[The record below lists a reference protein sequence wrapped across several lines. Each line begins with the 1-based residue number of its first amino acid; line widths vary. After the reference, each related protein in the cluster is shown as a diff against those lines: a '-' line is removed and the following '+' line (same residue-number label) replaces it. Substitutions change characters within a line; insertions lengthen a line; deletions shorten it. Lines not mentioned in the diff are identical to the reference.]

1 MSISFNEIPS
11 GIRVPFSYIEFDS
24 SKAQQGSAIKVY
36 KALILAQKRSAGT
49 ATADVAVTV
58 TSEAQAL
65 TLFGRGSFA
74 HLACKKYFANN
85 KYTGLTVIPQAD
97 NGAGVIASGTLTVTG
112 PATAAG
118 TLSLYIAGQLVEIAV
133 ASGDVQNDIA
143 TAINAAINLVLD
155 LPVTS
160 TVATNVVTVSCRHK
174 GLLGNDIDMRFN
186 YLDEQA
192 FPTGV
197 SVAIVAMASGTTA
210 PSLTASISAM
220 GEVQYDVVMTGY
232 NDATSLTALE
242 AEMLDRWGPVRQND
256 GIVVTAKSDTHA
268 NLITFGDGRNS
279 KHVVC
284 FGLYKYLEMPLE
296 VACAAG
302 AIIAFYGQ
310 QDPARPFQTL
320 ALSGIKS
327 PASDVLFTLSER
339 NLLLMD
345 GIATIK
351 ESASGGVQ
359 LERAITMYQVNG
371 ASAADTAYLDANTL
385 LTLSYIRYDW
395 RVSMLNKYP
404 RSKLAGDDARFGAGQ
419 KIITPKIG
427 KSEAVAKFRE
437 WEELGLVEG
446 FDQFKRDLIVER
458 NASDPNRLDFL
469 MSPDL
474 VNSLTVLGTQIG
486 FLL

>member
-24 SKAQQGSAIKVY
+24 SKAQQGSAIKIY
-36 KALILAQKRSAGT
+36 KALILAQKTSAGS
-49 ATADVAVTV
+49 ATADLPYTV
-58 TSEAQAL
+58 TSEAQAI
-65 TLFGRGSFA
+65 TYFGRGSFA
-74 HLACKKYFANN
+74 HLAVKSFLANN

-97 NGAGVIASGTLTVTG
+97 NGAGVQASGTLTVTG

-118 TLSLYIAGQLVEIAV
+118 TLSLYIAGKLIEIAV
-133 ASGDVQNDIA
+133 ASGAVQNDIA
-143 TAINAAINLVLD
+143 TAIEAAIDADLD
-155 LPVTS
+155 LPVTAS
-160 TVATNVVTVSCRHK
+160 VSTNVVTVTCRHK

-197 SVAIVAMASGTTA
+197 SVAVVAMASGTTA
-210 PSLTASISAM
+210 PSLTASIAAM
-220 GEVQYDVVMTGY
+220 GEVQYDVICAGY
-232 NDATSLTALE
+232 ADATSLTAIETEL
-242 AEMLDRWGPVRQND
+242 LDRWGPVRQND
-256 GIVVTAKSDTHA
+256 GVLVIAKSETHA
-268 NLITFGDGRNS
+268 NLISFGNGRNS

-284 FGLYKYLEMPLE
+284 FGLYKYLEMPLV
-296 VACAAG
+296 VASAAG

-320 ALSGIKS
+320 ELSGIKA
-327 PASDVLFTLSER
+327 PAVADQFTLSER
-339 NLLLMD
+339 NLLLGD
-345 GIATIK
+345 GIATLR

-359 LERAITMYQVNG
+359 LERPITMYQVNA
-371 ASAADTAYLDANTL
+371 ASAADVTYLDVNTV
-385 LTLSYIRYDW
+385 LTLSYLRYDW
-395 RVSMLNKYP
+395 RVYMLGKYP
-404 RSKLAGDDARFGAGQ
+404 RHKLASDGTRFGAGQ

-427 KSEAVAKFRE
+427 KAEAVSKFRQ

-446 FDQFKRDLIVER
+446 ADQFKRDLIVER
-458 NASDPNRLDFL
+458 SISDVNRLDFL

-474 VNSLTVLGTQIG
+474 VNGLRVLGTQIG